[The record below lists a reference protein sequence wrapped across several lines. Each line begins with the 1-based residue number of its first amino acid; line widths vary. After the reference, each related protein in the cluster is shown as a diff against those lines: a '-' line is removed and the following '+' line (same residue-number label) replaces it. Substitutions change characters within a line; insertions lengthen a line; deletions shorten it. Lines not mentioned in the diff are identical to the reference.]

1 MEAQLMIITASKK
14 LPEEYKNDIHCLLI
28 SSFNLSAP
36 PPFDYCFT
44 ALRNGEVIG
53 FCAAAKRS
61 ISVIKMDH
69 ELFLLGLCTID
80 EKHRKRGYGS
90 ALLQY
95 AVLHLRDNNCKGII
109 LNCGKDRVPFYTA
122 NGFKL
127 ISEKARYSRNGHIE
141 EDNDPVLLYLYSDE
155 GMEDFYADSVFL
167 GTDF

>member
-1 MEAQLMIITASKK
+1 MEIIVNNNKI
-14 LPEEYKNDIHCLLI
+14 PEEYKKDIRCLLI

-44 ALRNGEVIG
+44 ALLNGEVTG
-53 FCAAAKRS
+53 FCAAVKRN
-61 ISVIKMDH
+61 ISVLKMDH

-95 AVLHLRDNNCKGII
+95 AVSHLRDNNCEGII
-109 LNCGKDRVPFYTA
+109 LNCGKDRVSFYSA
-122 NGFKL
+122 NGFKV
-127 ISEKARYSRNGHIE
+127 ISEKALYSRNGHIE
-141 EDNDPVLLYLYSDE
+141 EDKDPVLLYLYSEE
-155 GMEDFYADSVFL
+155 GIKDFYADSVFL